1 MTTPLTPAQE
11 RSARELLGFCKWD
24 GCRGRCVNC
33 LLTAAL
39 ATIDELRRLADA
51 QERTEPMPDPLSP
64 ALAKLIAEQ
73 YQSPNG
79 DGLGHRYEPDTIVAT
94 LRAVA
99 ATLTNVSALT
109 LDNRQVSIPA
119 VVSDWAD
126 EIGKGG
132 TP

>member
-1 MTTPLTPAQE
+1 MRDLP
-11 RSARELLGFCKWD
+11 
-24 GCRGRCVNC
+24 
-33 LLTAAL
+33 
-39 ATIDELRRLADA
+39 
-51 QERTEPMPDPLSP
+51 P
-64 ALAKLIAEQ
+64 ALAALLKQPPVFE
-73 YQSPNG
+73 
-79 DGLGHRYEPDTIVAT
+79 HFRTHTIVAT

-126 EIGKGG
+126 QIENGG

>member
-1 MTTPLTPAQE
+1 
-11 RSARELLGFCKWD
+11 
-24 GCRGRCVNC
+24 
-33 LLTAAL
+33 
-39 ATIDELRRLADA
+39 
-51 QERTEPMPDPLSP
+51 MPDSLPP
-64 ALAKLIAEQ
+64 ALAALLKQPPVFE
-73 YQSPNG
+73 
-79 DGLGHRYEPDTIVAT
+79 HFRTHTIVDT

-126 EIGKGG
+126 QIEKGG

>member
-1 MTTPLTPAQE
+1 
-11 RSARELLGFCKWD
+11 
-24 GCRGRCVNC
+24 
-33 LLTAAL
+33 
-39 ATIDELRRLADA
+39 
-51 QERTEPMPDPLSP
+51 MPTNLPP
-64 ALAKLIAEQ
+64 ALEELMSRI
-73 YQSPNG
+73 
-79 DGLGHRYEPDTIVAT
+79 YEHPRAAIIAT

-126 EIGKGG
+126 QIEKGG